1 LHART
6 NTHHTQTDPNVKK
19 DPTKKE
25 KKLFTPCF
33 TVNVLFTLS
42 LWFLLAFTVST
53 MRGGEQI
60 ASFDPYK
67 ILDLDVG
74 AEMSEIKKQ
83 YRKLSLKYHPDRNI
97 GDPIAEDMFV
107 KISKAHDVL
116 TDDEARENYEKY
128 GNPDGR
134 QAMQLS
140 IGLPTFLLDKEN
152 HAIILFLYLLC
163 LVIVLPT
170 GVGLWWSYK
179 SKFGEGDVMA
189 NTYKTYTQLLSETLP
204 IRNFMEI
211 LGASQEFINLQYV
224 FCSLNILTI

>member
-1 LHART
+1 MSG
-6 NTHHTQTDPNVKK
+6 NT
-19 DPTKKE
+19 E
-25 KKLFTPCF
+25 
-33 TVNVLFTLS
+33 
-42 LWFLLAFTVST
+42 
-53 MRGGEQI
+53 I

-67 ILDLDVG
+67 ILNLDTG
-74 AEMSEIKKQ
+74 AELSEIKKQ

-140 IGLPTFLLDKEN
+140 IGLPTFLLDKDN
-152 HAIILFLYLLC
+152 HAMILFVYLLC

-170 GVGLWWSYK
+170 VVGLWC
-179 SKFGEGDVMA
+179 
-189 NTYKTYTQLLSETLP
+189 TYFFLCWISHSHLFNEFTILCVHICTLY
-204 IRNFMEI
+204 F
-211 LGASQEFINLQYV
+211 
-224 FCSLNILTI
+224 